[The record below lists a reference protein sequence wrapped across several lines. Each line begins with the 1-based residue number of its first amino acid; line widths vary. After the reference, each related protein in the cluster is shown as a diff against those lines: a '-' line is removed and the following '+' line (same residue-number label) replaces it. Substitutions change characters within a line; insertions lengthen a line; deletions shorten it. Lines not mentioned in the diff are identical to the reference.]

1 MTNFQDAKET
11 LRAACPE
18 WMAAVWRPLRSGCR
32 ALFHRSKSMESTFF
46 QIYERRA
53 WGDGESVS
61 GLGSDL
67 DQTAAVREA
76 LPALLKQ
83 IGART
88 MVDAPCGDF
97 HWMKE
102 VKLELD
108 RYIGIDI
115 VPDLI
120 DRNRQQYADEVREFR
135 TQNITKEPV
144 PNVDVIF
151 CRDCLVHLSY
161 SDIANAITNF
171 KKSDCTY
178 LLTTTFVG
186 PRKNRDIVTGD
197 WRPLNLQRPP
207 WNFPDPVTL
216 IDEHC
221 TQSRGRYRDKALGLW
236 RLSDLTV

>member
-1 MTNFQDAKET
+1 MTSLQDARET

-18 WMAAVWRPLRSGCR
+18 WVVAVWRPLRSGCQ
-32 ALFHRSKSMESTFF
+32 ALFHKSKPIASTFS

-61 GLGSDL
+61 GFGSDL
-67 DQTAAVREA
+67 GQTAAVRKA
-76 LPALLKQ
+76 LPVLLKQ

-97 HWMKE
+97 YWMKE

-108 RYIGIDI
+108 HYIGIDI
-115 VPDLI
+115 VPDLVG
-120 DRNRQQYADEVREFR
+120 RNQRQYADGIREFR
-135 TQNITKEPV
+135 TQNITNEPLS
-144 PNVDVIF
+144 NADVIF

-161 SDIANAITNF
+161 SDIADAIRNF
-171 KKSDCTY
+171 KDSGAAY

-207 WNFPDPVTL
+207 WNFPEPITI
-216 IDEHC
+216 IDEQC

-236 RLSDLTV
+236 RLSDLAI

>member
-1 MTNFQDAKET
+1 MTNLQDAKET

-61 GLGSDL
+61 GFGSDL

-120 DRNRQQYADEVREFR
+120 DRNQQLYTDEVREFR

-151 CRDCLVHLSY
+151 CRDCLG
-161 SDIANAITNF
+161 AP
-171 KKSDCTY
+171 
-178 LLTTTFVG
+178 LLF
-186 PRKNRDIVTGD
+186 
-197 WRPLNLQRPP
+197 
-207 WNFPDPVTL
+207 
-216 IDEHC
+216 
-221 TQSRGRYRDKALGLW
+221 RYRE
-236 RLSDLTV
+236 SDLELQKEWVCLSAHDYICQLRERTATLSPAIGVH